1 MATQFYMILDAA
13 TPAICLTPRF
23 SADTLAHAQTLAQ
36 SVATLLGRDSL
47 LACLDQG
54 GEVSSS
60 LGAVVHVTGTGGT
73 VTVSGTPVAT
83 VSTLEFDITTGGS
96 GTTALFSWKLNGV
109 VQQNQQTASGS
120 FLLTNQTTGVS
131 TGVTVAFGAGTY
143 VTSDVYTVLANLPV
157 VMPWTKYTHAAQGTT
172 VTCASGIAF

>member
-36 SVATLLGRDSL
+36 SIATLLGRNSL

-54 GEVSSS
+54 GETSST
-60 LGAVVHVTGTGGT
+60 LGSVVHVTGTGGT

-96 GTTALFSWKLNGV
+96 VGTALFSWKLNGV
-109 VQQNQQTASGS
+109 VQQNQQVTSSS
-120 FLLTNQTTGVS
+120 FLLTNQTTNVS
-131 TGVTVAFGAGTY
+131 TGITVDFGAGTY
-143 VTSDVYTVLANLPV
+143 VTNDVYTVLANLPV
-157 VMPWTKYTHAAQGTT
+157 LQPWTKYTAAAQGTT
-172 VTCASGIAF
+172 VSCPATIAF